1 MTTPSAPGWY
11 EDPDDAARLRYFDG
25 IVWSSHTTPRHPQP
39 PAPAPTT
46 ADTVPPATAP
56 GAPTNA
62 TGPAGPTGNQTGPGA
77 PWGGSPQQQPWGQ
90 PSAQHPHWQQAPA
103 DRALRMPDGDV
114 VAEWWRRLLA
124 WLVDWLVTGLL
135 AGVASLPF
143 LGPYLDA
150 VRAGLDAAARG
161 ENPDFTVPLE
171 AFAQVALPIGLI
183 QIAVG
188 LVYSTLFLVW
198 RSATPGK
205 MLLGTI
211 VRPTAGRARIGV
223 VVALRRQSIGV
234 VSDLLQLNPL
244 LNVAGVVLSVVD
256 PGWLLRDPRR
266 QALHDKVADTV
277 VVLRKR

>member
-11 EDPDDAARLRYFDG
+11 EDPDDATRLRYFDG
-25 IVWSSHTTPRHPQP
+25 IVWSSHTTPRHAP
-39 PAPAPTT
+39 PAAPAANAPL
-46 ADTVPPATAP
+46 DPASPAVP
-56 GAPTNA
+56 GAPTG
-62 TGPAGPTGNQTGPGA
+62 TAGPTGPQSPGT
-77 PWGGSPQQQPWGQ
+77 PWGGTPQQPWGQ
-90 PSAQHPHWQQAPA
+90 PPAQHPHWQQAPV
-103 DRALRMPDGDV
+103 DRALRMPDGDI

-124 WLVDWLVTGLL
+124 WVVDSLLTGLL
-135 AGVASLPF
+135 AGLASLP
-143 LGPYLDA
+143 LMGPYLDA
-150 VRAGLDAAARG
+150 VRAWLSASANG
-161 ENPDFTVPLE
+161 ENPDFSVPLN
-171 AFAQVALPIGLI
+171 AFAEIALPIGLI
-183 QIAVG
+183 QIGVG

-223 VVALRRQSIGV
+223 GVALRRQSLGV

-244 LNVAGVVLSVVD
+244 VNVAGLVLSVVD
-256 PGWLLRDPRR
+256 PGWLIRDPRR